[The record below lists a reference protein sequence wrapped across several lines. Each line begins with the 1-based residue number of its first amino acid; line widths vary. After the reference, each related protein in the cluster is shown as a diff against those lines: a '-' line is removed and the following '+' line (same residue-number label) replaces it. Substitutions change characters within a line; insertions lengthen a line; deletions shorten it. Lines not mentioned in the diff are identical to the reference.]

1 MTTTDAEQDLLAR
14 VTRRVAIDGKPLVVL
29 DGVFREED
37 ITSLFS
43 LLERSPYRLDD
54 RDTDETAH
62 VRHWKA
68 ELPIPMAQ
76 ATPILRDCIRIT
88 ELVARPDRLSLH
100 RVYANLEMSGDIQ
113 FPHIDRTD
121 GITCLYY
128 ANAVWEGQWQG
139 ETVFYDDRG
148 EACHVVAPRPGRV
161 ALLVGGKTPR
171 GGVPSRECYV
181 PRITVAFKFSR
192 GGAV

>member
-1 MTTTDAEQDLLAR
+1 MTPTDAEEDLLAR
-14 VTRRVAIDGKPLVVL
+14 VTRRVTIDGKTLVVL
-29 DGVFREED
+29 DGVFSSES

-54 RDTDETAH
+54 RDTAETAH

-76 ATPILRDCIRIT
+76 ATPILRDCVRIT
-88 ELVARPDRLSLH
+88 ELVARPDALSLQ

-113 FPHIDRTD
+113 FPHIDRED
-121 GITCLYY
+121 GVTCLYY
-128 ANAVWEGQWQG
+128 ANAVWEGHWQG

-148 EACHVVAPRPGRV
+148 DPCHVVAPRPGRV
-161 ALLVGGKTPR
+161 AVFDGGITHR
-171 GGVPSRECYV
+171 GGVPSRENLNA
-181 PRITVAFKFSR
+181 TVIR
-192 GGAV
+192 GA